1 MYTHNFDS
9 PATEWKSMYTKAELV
24 DEFGPIDADECAE
37 MRSASELGYSRE
49 SLAASFS
56 FDEAPVRYHLSGC
69 CSHH

>member
-1 MYTHNFDS
+1 
-9 PATEWKSMYTKAELV
+9 MYTKAELV